1 MATTLRVKIVFKSDL
16 AAPKTEQIYLNLSQ
30 SGPAGGTI
38 IVSYSLNNSV
48 VMVELIFLS
57 VEMGNIHCNNR
68 FSVRVK

>member
-38 IVSYSLNNSV
+38 IV
-48 VMVELIFLS
+48 
-57 VEMGNIHCNNR
+57 G
-68 FSVRVK
+68 